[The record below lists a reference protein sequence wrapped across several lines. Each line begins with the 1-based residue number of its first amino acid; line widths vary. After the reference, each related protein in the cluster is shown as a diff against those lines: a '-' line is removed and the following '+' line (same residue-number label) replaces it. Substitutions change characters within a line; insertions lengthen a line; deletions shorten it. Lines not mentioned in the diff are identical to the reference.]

1 MLLCS
6 FLPFCFIHFIHHFSC
21 LLLATI
27 TASVQVSMQIKFE
40 TLASVMFRI
49 VHLLKNRGRQH
60 SWDVLMAILTFC
72 LKHVLEHC
80 YKTSST
86 AMYMLRILAS
96 DVPPCMVW
104 LARYF
109 IQSEI
114 SIHAN
119 CNNLICCKV
128 SSKTCYIA
136 FHLMEQVARFFTLVF
151 KLTQYV
157 LSFVNVFASKHD
169 CFPLWLVLF
178 FRHPKIWKATC
189 SLTERIST
197 AFFTLKSHTRRLQNS
212 VFVSWW
218 VNDCPIRI
226 LVDQRE

>member
-1 MLLCS
+1 MKGFQKPRLKCVFTFFTRVHPCLLLWKFLFCLKHFSSVSVVASSLGLRDTAPFNWLICKMLLCS

-114 SIHAN
+114 SIHAT
-119 CNNLICCKV
+119 CNNLICC
-128 SSKTCYIA
+128 
-136 FHLMEQVARFFTLVF
+136 
-151 KLTQYV
+151 
-157 LSFVNVFASKHD
+157 
-169 CFPLWLVLF
+169 
-178 FRHPKIWKATC
+178 
-189 SLTERIST
+189 
-197 AFFTLKSHTRRLQNS
+197 
-212 VFVSWW
+212 
-218 VNDCPIRI
+218 
-226 LVDQRE
+226 